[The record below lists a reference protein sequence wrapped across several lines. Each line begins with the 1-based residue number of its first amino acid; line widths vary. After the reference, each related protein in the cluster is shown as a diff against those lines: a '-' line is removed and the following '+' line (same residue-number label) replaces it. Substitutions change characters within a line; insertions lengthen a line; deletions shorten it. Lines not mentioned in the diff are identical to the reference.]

1 MLESVLP
8 DDADAVLADIFDEL
22 TNRLQAGESVDIRH
36 YVGRYPKYRESLQQ
50 LLPAIEELVSLGHS
64 ERVPGGEKSNELKA
78 PAILG
83 ELGDFRLL
91 REIGRGGMGIV
102 YEAWQI
108 SLNRRVALKVLP
120 FATALDTKQL
130 QRFKNEA
137 QAAGC
142 LHHQHIV
149 SVYGVGCERGVH
161 FYAMQFIEG
170 QTVADLIRQLR
181 QRDPTGQND
190 SPAQAGSTLRSAVA
204 LTADLSTKPRSF
216 FRAVAKLGV
225 QAARGLEHAHQL
237 GVVHRDIKPANL
249 LLDQRGDL
257 SITDFGLAHC
267 QSQAGLTM
275 TGDLVGTLRYMSPEQ
290 AMASRVPIDQRVD
303 IYSLGATLYEL
314 LTLEPPFSGNDRREL
329 LRQICF
335 EEPRPLCRLNPEIPK
350 ELETVVLKA
359 LAKTPSERY
368 GSAEEFADDLGRFLD
383 DKPIR
388 AKRPTL
394 VHRAMKLSRRHQGVT
409 VTAGIAT
416 GLVLILIMV
425 FLIYRSNLVAHQRDE
440 ADKLRLLA
448 EARFLEARE
457 AVDSMYTQFAKKW
470 LAQQPQMEPVEREF
484 LNKALAFY
492 EKQAGE
498 SSKDPRVRFETAKAY
513 ARIAEIQHHLGEIGE
528 AEKAY
533 GQAVP
538 ILQGL
543 VDGFPLEA
551 DYAKEL
557 AEALHSLGILWG
569 DLGQLE
575 DEEKAHLRAL
585 DLQRKLAQ
593 DHPAVPAYRRDLARG
608 LFHLGSKHMFTN
620 HFDKANVFLAQAAA
634 LQQVLVVEIP
644 NLPDVR
650 AELAESLLRISE
662 EKSVRKA
669 AEILE
674 SLIDTSPG
682 NPAYR
687 NSLAESYYFLARF
700 VAHAESERA
709 LRRAIEIQTK
719 LLADFPK
726 VTNNRFDLIRSQFA
740 LARLLASMQKYTAAS
755 EAFGQG
761 LEIGKPL
768 IEIPKVDYFR
778 RRIAEAHVERGML
791 LEREKRH
798 SEAALELRQGIDLY
812 ESLKADFPKS
822 DWYEHAARNARELL
836 QSIGG
841 KQAPDGAPRNAKS
854 VRAQH

>member
-22 TNRLQAGESVDIRH
+22 TNRLQAGEAVDLRH

-50 LLPAIEELVSLGHS
+50 LLPAIEELVSLGHT
-64 ERVPGGEKSNELKA
+64 ERVPGGENSNELKA

-161 FYAMQFIEG
+161 FYAMQFIDG

-181 QRDPTGQND
+181 QRDQTGPID

-290 AMASRVPIDQRVD
+290 AMASRTPIDQRVD

-394 VHRAMKLSRRHQGVT
+394 VHRALKLSRRHQGVT
-409 VTAGIAT
+409 VTVGIAT

-425 FLIYRSNLVAHQRDE
+425 FLLYRSNLVAHQRDE

-448 EARFLEARE
+448 EARFGEARE

-492 EKQAGE
+492 ERLAAE
-498 SSKDPRVRFETAKAY
+498 SNSDPQVRFETAQAY
-513 ARIAEIQHHLGEIGE
+513 ARVAEIQHNLGETE
-528 AEKAY
+528 LAEKAY
-533 GQAVP
+533 SQAVP
-538 ILQGL
+538 LLQGL
-543 VDGFPLEA
+543 VDELPNNP
-551 DYAKEL
+551 DYAKGL
-557 AEALHSLGILWG
+557 AGVLHSLGALWG
-569 DLGQLE
+569 DTGQFPE
-575 DEEKAHLRAL
+575 EEKAHMSAL
-585 DLQRKLAQ
+585 ELQVKLVAE
-593 DHPAVPAYRRDLARG
+593 HPTVPMYRRDLARG
-608 LFHLGSKHMFTN
+608 LYHLGCKHL
-620 HFDKANVFLAQAAA
+620 FDGSQWTKARELLGQAAA
-634 LQQVLVVEIP
+634 IQQVLVVELP
-644 NLPDVR
+644 NVPDIR
-650 AELAESLLRISE
+650 AELAETLVRTATEKSLHKAIEILDSLLA
-662 EKSVRKA
+662 V
-669 AEILE
+669 
-674 SLIDTSPG
+674 SPG
-682 NPAYR
+682 NPVYR
-687 NSLAESYYFLARF
+687 NSLAESYYFLSQTVPSQQA
-700 VAHAESERA
+700 ERA
-709 LRRAIEIQTK
+709 IRKAIEIQEK
-719 LLADFPK
+719 LLVDFPK
-726 VTNNRFDLIRSQFA
+726 VTNNRFDLVRSHFT
-740 LARLLASMQKYTAAS
+740 LARTLQSTQKNAAAIES
-755 EAFGQG
+755 YRQG
-761 LEIGKPL
+761 LEVGKKLIGV
-768 IEIPKVDYFR
+768 PKVDYFR
-778 RRIAEAHVERGML
+778 ARMAEGHVELGYL
-791 LEREKRH
+791 LQTSRRQAD
-798 SEAALELRQGIDLY
+798 AALEFQQGLTLY
-812 ESLKADFPKS
+812 ENLIAEFPKNEI
-822 DWYEHAARNARELL
+822 YKRAAEKAREQIERL
-836 QSIGG
+836 
-841 KQAPDGAPRNAKS
+841 KDGSGRILTN
-854 VRAQH
+854 